1 MDGEY
6 KSREAVG
13 LGEGWGGG
21 QWAHCTLAKGPDHSD
36 PYLIMGSTN
45 GRDFREGKM
54 VWLDQQNNGSERE
67 AGAKAD
73 FVLPNFPDK
82 GPH

>member
-1 MDGEY
+1 MESISPG
-6 KSREAVG
+6 RQ
-13 LGEGWGGG
+13 WGGVG
-21 QWAHCTLAKGPDHSD
+21 GGGGPWAHCTLAKGPDHSE
-36 PYLIMGSTN
+36 PYLIIGRTN
-45 GRDFREGKM
+45 GRDFQEGKM
-54 VWLDQQNNGSERE
+54 VGLDQQKNRSERE